1 MLVLILDAD
10 GRIAACNGA
19 CEAAMAAPASAL
31 RGRVLWECPTF
42 EGMRRSIQDGLA
54 SLANGSS
61 AVTME
66 SAAPA
71 GGGWRV
77 ALDSSIL
84 AKRGCGQVLCT
95 AVPSNGVAAAEG
107 STAMDQADE
116 IANHWMATF
125 AANMSHE
132 VRTPLN
138 AIVGFSDIL
147 KQELYGPLGEKY
159 RAAAADIQTGAGH
172 LLQLIDDIVDLSKA
186 GSGSLELHEESVD
199 FAEPAAAAISM
210 LRQSAEAAG
219 VALATD
225 LPPDLPG
232 LRADPRKLRQILIN
246 LIANAIKFTAESGR
260 ITIAATAADG
270 FTVTV
275 SDTGI
280 GMARREAPAAAALQ
294 GSDVAAVRARGTGIG
309 IPLVKSLV
317 ALHGGTIAFSSEPNV
332 GTTVSIRFPADRVLA

>member
-1 MLVLILDAD
+1 M
-10 GRIAACNGA
+10 
-19 CEAAMAAPASAL
+19 
-31 RGRVLWECPTF
+31 
-42 EGMRRSIQDGLA
+42 
-54 SLANGSS
+54 
-61 AVTME
+61 
-66 SAAPA
+66 
-71 GGGWRV
+71 
-77 ALDSSIL
+77 
-84 AKRGCGQVLCT
+84 CT
-95 AVPSNGVAAAEG
+95 AVPTNGVAAAEG
-107 STAMDQADE
+107 SSVMDQADE

-138 AIVGFSDIL
+138 AIVGFADIL

-159 RAAAADIQTGAGH
+159 RAAAADIQTGASH

-199 FAEPAAAAISM
+199 FSEPAAAAVSM
-210 LRQSAEAAG
+210 LRQSAEAAR

-246 LIANAIKFTAESGR
+246 LVANAIKFTAEGGR

-280 GMARREAPAAAALQ
+280 GMARREAPAAVLQ

-309 IPLVKSLV
+309 IPLVKFLV
-317 ALHGGTIAFSSEPNV
+317 ALHGGSITFASEPNV